1 MNDTEFRAA
10 FERLVEHCNKHEYS
24 RSAEIIR
31 LAFAEGSGSKDVSW
45 HLLDAARAKD
55 LRTYVDGRAAGYP
68 LPYLGET
75 VVDDGP
81 SI

>member
-10 FERLVEHCNKHEYS
+10 FERLVDHCNKHEHS

-31 LAFAEGSGSKDVSW
+31 VVFAGSTESKDVSW
-45 HLLDAARAKD
+45 HLLDAARAND
-55 LRTYVDGRAAGYP
+55 LRTYIEGRAAGYA
-68 LPYLGET
+68 LPCLGET

-81 SI
+81 SQ